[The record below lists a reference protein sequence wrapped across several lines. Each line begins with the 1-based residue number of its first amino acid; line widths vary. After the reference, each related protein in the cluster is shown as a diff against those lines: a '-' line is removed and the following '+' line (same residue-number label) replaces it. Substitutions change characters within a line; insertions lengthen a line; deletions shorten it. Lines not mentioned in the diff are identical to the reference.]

1 MSEQNAHEPTMEEI
15 LASIRRIISEDDVP
29 AEQAA
34 DSKPAAEPVKAE
46 DPVEDI
52 SFDAPDMDEPVAD
65 MEPEPEPEPEE
76 DVLELT
82 EDFVAAKPSF
92 DAIGD
97 IEAYSPAPAAA
108 APVIAPEPVFT
119 REPVME
125 ERLVSERTVE
135 TAAAAFSQLSN
146 AVLMPRDART
156 IEDVLKDLM
165 RPMLQDW
172 LDRNL
177 PVIVEEQVRIEVE
190 RIARRGQR

>member
-29 AEQAA
+29 ADQAA
-34 DSKPAAEPVKAE
+34 QAKPAAEPAKDV
-46 DPVEDI
+46 DPVDDI
-52 SFDAPDMDEPVAD
+52 SFDAPD

-82 EDFVAAKPSF
+82 EDFVATKPTF

-97 IEAYSPAPAAA
+97 IEAYSPAPVVT
-108 APVIAPEPVFT
+108 PVKAPEPAFT
-119 REPVME
+119 RGSDME

-135 TAAAAFSQLSN
+135 TAAASFNQLSN